1 MAGNLYLPK
10 NMEQGKK
17 YPAIIILHPGGGVK
31 EQTVGLYA
39 KSWRKRALSLWPMM
53 LPIREPAN
61 GCFVIWKN
69 PEE

>member
-39 KSWRKRALSLWPMM
+39 KKL
-53 LPIREPAN
+53 
-61 GCFVIWKN
+61 
-69 PEE
+69 EEKGFITLAHDASHQGASEWLLR